1 MIHLPLLPVLL
12 PLSAAILQLAL
23 HRAGIGVARAI
34 GFASL
39 ACFSAVAVL
48 LLLATADGAVHVTA
62 LGDWTPPFGIAFVAD
77 RLSATMV
84 AVTAAVAVPALL
96 AATDGTDR
104 AGLHFHPFFQFQ
116 LAGLAGAF
124 LTGDLFNLFVF
135 FEVMLIASYG
145 LLAHGGGAD
154 RARAGLHYVALNLTG
169 SLLFLFALGL
179 LYGTVGTLNLADVAG
194 RLPAV
199 PEEDRGLVRAALALM
214 LLVFAF
220 KAALLPLGFWLP
232 RAYAAASA
240 PVAAL
245 FAVLTKVGVY
255 AMLRIATTALEGA
268 GWTADLL
275 APWLLPAGLATV
287 AVATLGV
294 LAARCLGTMVAHLLL
309 LSTGMLAVGVAAGGV
324 AMHAALLYYLPHT
337 TLVSAG
343 LFLLVGRIVAWRDV
357 RGDRITVE
365 REAPRPPPG
374 ALWPGAAFLVL
385 GIAVTG
391 LPPLSGFVGKVMM
404 LAAAPEGATGAAI
417 WAVFIVSG
425 FVAALAMARAA
436 SVLFWEGTGA
446 PLPAV
451 AVAPPPRGR
460 ADLALALALG
470 FVPLLVLGAA
480 PLAAHARATAE
491 QVAARLP
498 YLEAVL
504 PQGSAAVARTVRP

>member
-12 PLSAAILQLAL
+12 PLGAAILQLAL
-23 HRAGIGVARAI
+23 HRAGLATARAI
-34 GFASL
+34 GFASVAL
-39 ACFSAVAVL
+39 FGAVAL
-48 LLLATADGAVHVTA
+48 LLLRATADGAVQVTA
-62 LGDWTPPFGIAFVAD
+62 LGDWAPPFGIAFVAD
-77 RLSATMV
+77 RLAATMV
-84 AVTAAVAVPALL
+84 AVTAAVAIPALL

-104 AGLHFHPFFQFQ
+104 TGLHFHPFFQLQ

-135 FEVMLIASYG
+135 FEVLLIASYG
-145 LLAHGGGAD
+145 LLAHGGGAE

-169 SLLFLFALGL
+169 SVLFLVALGL
-179 LYGTVGTLNLADVAG
+179 LYGTMGTLNLADIAL
-194 RLPAV
+194 RLGAV
-199 PEEDRGLVRAALALM
+199 PEADRGLVRAALALM
-214 LLVFAF
+214 MLVFAF

-245 FAVLTKVGVY
+245 FAVLTKVGIY
-255 AMLRIATTALEGA
+255 AMLRVATTALEGA
-268 GWTADLL
+268 GWTAGLL

-287 AVATLGV
+287 VVATLGV
-294 LAARCLGTMVAHLLL
+294 LAARRLGVMVAHLLL
-309 LSTGMLAVGVAAGGV
+309 LSTGMLATGVAAGGV

-343 LFLLVGRIVAWRDV
+343 LFLLVGRITAWRGA
-357 RGDRITVE
+357 RGDEITPE

-374 ALWPGAAFLVL
+374 GLWPGCAFLVL

-391 LPPLSGFVGKVMM
+391 LPPLSGFLGKVMM
-404 LAAAPEGATGAAI
+404 LSAAPPGATGALI
-417 WAVFIVSG
+417 WAVFILSG

-436 SVLFWEGTGA
+436 SVLFWEGTGP
-446 PLPAV
+446 PLPA
-451 AVAPPPRGR
+451 AAAPRGR
-460 ADLALALALG
+460 ADLALGLALG

-480 PLAAHARATAE
+480 PLAGHARATAE

-498 YLEAVL
+498 YLAAVL
-504 PQGSAAVARTVRP
+504 PQGEGAVARTVRQ

>member
-12 PLSAAILQLAL
+12 PLAAAILQLAL
-23 HRAGIGVARAI
+23 HRAGLATARAI
-34 GFASL
+34 GFVSVGLL
-39 ACFSAVAVL
+39 AVVAVL
-48 LLLATADGAVHVTA
+48 LLRATADGAVHVTA
-62 LGDWTPPFGIAFVAD
+62 LGDWAPPFGIAFVAD
-77 RLSATMV
+77 RLAATMV
-84 AVTAAVAVPALL
+84 AVTVAVAIPALL

-104 AGLHFHPFFQFQ
+104 AGPHFHPFFQLQ

-135 FEVMLIASYG
+135 FEVLLIASYG
-145 LLAHGGGAD
+145 LLAHGGGAA

-169 SLLFLFALGL
+169 SILFLIALGL
-179 LYGTVGTLNLADVAG
+179 LYGTMGTLNLADVAG
-194 RLPAV
+194 HLAAV
-199 PEEDRGLVRAALALM
+199 PEADRGLVRTALALL

-245 FAVLTKVGVY
+245 FAVLTKVGIY
-255 AMLRIATTALEGA
+255 AMLRVSTVALEGA
-268 GWTADLL
+268 GWTAGLL

-287 AVATLGV
+287 VVATLGV
-294 LAARCLGTMVAHLLL
+294 LAARTLGTMVAHLLL
-309 LSTGMLAVGVAAGGV
+309 LSTGMLAVGIAAGGV
-324 AMHAALLYYLPHT
+324 QMHAALLYYLPHT

-343 LFLLVGRIVAWRDV
+343 LFLLVGRIIAWRDV

-374 ALWPGAAFLVL
+374 ALWPGCAFLLL

-391 LPPLSGFVGKVMM
+391 LPPLSGFLGKVMM
-404 LAAAPEGATGAAI
+404 LAAAPDDATGAAI
-417 WAVFIVSG
+417 WVVFIVSG

-446 PLPAV
+446 PLPTA
-451 AVAPPPRGR
+451 AHAAPRGR
-460 ADLALALALG
+460 ADLALALSLG

-504 PQGSAAVARTVRP
+504 PRGSAAVARTVRP